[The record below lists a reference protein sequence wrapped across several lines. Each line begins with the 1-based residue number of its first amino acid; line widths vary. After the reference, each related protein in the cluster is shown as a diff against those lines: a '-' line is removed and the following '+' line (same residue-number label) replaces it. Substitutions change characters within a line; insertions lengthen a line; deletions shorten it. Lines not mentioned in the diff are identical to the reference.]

1 MYAVSCAGDLEKVV
15 LKTDGAIVKQVQHPS
30 RAYRCRCFLNRVVAK
45 E

>member
-15 LKTDGAIVKQVQHPS
+15 LMTDGAIVKQVQHPS
-30 RAYRCRCFLNRVVAK
+30 RAYRCRCFLNRVAAK